1 MQADRYLKAILT
13 IIALELGWLALTHG
27 AQPLVAQQ
35 RAATP
40 TPVVITGIQIEDQR
54 AFLPVGVMGQ
64 YRVIPGGSTTLIAP
78 RTTIDQGGGQPPLR
92 TTVDTSQAP
101 LRVDLPVP
109 IVVNVEP
116 GNQPIRTEEVPF
128 TPRALPGR

>member
-27 AQPLVAQQ
+27 AAPVVAQQ

-54 AFLPVGVMGQ
+54 AFLPVGVVGQ
-64 YRVIPGGSTTLIAP
+64 YRSIPVGVNLTTP
-78 RTTIDQGGGQPPLR
+78 H
-92 TTVDTSQAP
+92 TTVGQGPSQLRVNVDSSQAP

-109 IVVNVEP
+109 IVVHVEP
-116 GNQPIRTEEVPF
+116 GNMPIRTQEMPF
-128 TPRALPGR
+128 TPQPRPGQ

>member
-1 MQADRYLKAILT
+1 MKADRYLKAILT

-27 AQPLVAQQ
+27 AQPVAAQ
-35 RAATP
+35 RP
-40 TPVVITGIQIEDQR
+40 PEPQRVVITGIQLEDQR

-64 YRVIPGGSTTLIAP
+64 YRTIPVGVNLNPP
-78 RTTIDQGGGQPPLR
+78 RTTIDQGIGQPALR
-92 TTVDTSQAP
+92 TTIDTSQAP

-116 GNQPIRTEEVPF
+116 GNRPIRTQEMPF
-128 TPRALPGR
+128 TPQPRPGQ